1 MTRKEDKIRFSN
13 FGFSTILLSFVM
25 ICVVTFSALTLVTA
39 HSDYKLSNKVATKTS
54 EYYKAQ
60 EQAYERLSV
69 LESLFINCYMASID
83 SGAYF
88 GRIAAHSTNYGTFI
102 KSDEACYLLFEE
114 PIAENQHLSVKLR
127 ICYPE
132 SDSDTF
138 FEIVEWKSVYTRE
151 APEDTFLNLIQ

>member
-1 MTRKEDKIRFSN
+1 MTNKKEKRGFSN

-54 EYYKAQ
+54 EYYNAQ
-60 EQAYERLSV
+60 ERACERLSV
-69 LESLFINCYMASID
+69 LESLFINCYMASLD
-83 SGAYF
+83 SEAYF

-102 KSDEACYLLFEE
+102 TSDGVCYLLFEE

-127 ICYPE
+127 IRYPE

-138 FEIVEWKSVYTRE
+138 FEIEEWKSVYTRE
-151 APEDTFLNLIQ
+151 TPEDTYLNLIQ